1 MSLRQLW
8 RSSCAGAAYK
18 VSFNGDGQELMH
30 RDEVLPPSCMLG
42 VRIAAGAIFGCD
54 IVTMTKLPDHYL
66 QRFTLAAVMGYLAT
80 QQRESL
86 SLDADSLVLQLITVD
101 ELQLASRQ
109 AQLRH
114 LDIDPGFPNSMVNV
128 LGKWMTAGAPLMS
141 CWLLSSCNHISGV
154 LWLFCRFRQACWHLC
169 SDGTGLKNA
178 GIGLSRYKQLPR
190 TINRLSNDQVTK
202 LLVYELSSNTA
213 RSVQSL
219 TTLFQHPIMAT
230 QLSLLAGLP
239 GFLDMAA
246 RFLTPAL
253 RQSFPG
259 SGEERK

>member
-1 MSLRQLW
+1 MLHDQRLQELDKRKQGQDFDPVWAS
-8 RSSCAGAAYK
+8 GAAYK

-128 LGKWMTAGAPLMS
+128 LGKWMTAGSGRHVGICVLMGLGLRMLGLV
-141 CWLLSSCNHISGV
+141 CHVTNSSLG
-154 LWLFCRFRQACWHLC
+154 Q
-169 SDGTGLKNA
+169 
-178 GIGLSRYKQLPR
+178 
-190 TINRLSNDQVTK
+190 
-202 LLVYELSSNTA
+202 
-213 RSVQSL
+213 
-219 TTLFQHPIMAT
+219 
-230 QLSLLAGLP
+230 
-239 GFLDMAA
+239 
-246 RFLTPAL
+246 
-253 RQSFPG
+253 
-259 SGEERK
+259 